1 VVKMLK
7 SKLREKCEGVH
18 IQIGLLFSKI
28 GISANTWT
36 VLSLVPAALGF
47 ISLCFHSLPTALI
60 FFAASGFVDMVDG
73 NVARVTKSV
82 SNLGAFL
89 DGVIDRY
96 VEFLLYLGLWIY
108 LEHTD
113 PVLLPIATWML
124 LLLFGAL
131 MPSFVTAYADH
142 RNVISDPDRLK
153 NIGGFLERFERLAL
167 LYFGMLLG
175 IFSPIGLVYVIIL
188 TVFLTNLTAIQ
199 RIFNVI
205 RSK

>member
-1 VVKMLK
+1 MLK
-7 SKLREKCEGVH
+7 SKFRERCEGIH
-18 IQIGLLFSKI
+18 IRVGLLFSKA

-36 VLSLVPAALGF
+36 FLSLVPAALGF
-47 ISLCFHSLPTALI
+47 ISLFFHSLPAALVL
-60 FFAASGFVDMVDG
+60 FAASGFIDIIDG

-96 VEFLLYLGLWIY
+96 VEFLLYLGLWLY
-108 LEHTD
+108 LEHAEV
-113 PVLLPIATWML
+113 VLLPIGIWML

-142 RNVISDPDRLK
+142 RNVITDPEKLK
-153 NIGGFLERFERLAL
+153 NIGGFLERFERLGL
-167 LYFGMLLG
+167 LYIGMFLG
-175 IFSPIGLVYVIIL
+175 IFSPILLVYTIIL
-188 TVFLTNLTAIQ
+188 TVILTNLTAIQ

>member
-1 VVKMLK
+1 MLK
-7 SKLREKCEGVH
+7 SNFREKCEGVH
-18 IQIGLLFSKI
+18 IRVGLLFSKF

-36 VLSLVPAALGF
+36 LLSLVPAALGF
-47 ISLCFHSLPTALI
+47 VSLYIHSLPAAI
-60 FFAASGFVDMVDG
+60 VFFAASGFIDIIDG

-96 VEFLLYLGLWIY
+96 VEFLLYLGLWLY

-113 PVLLPIATWML
+113 PVLLPMGVWML

-142 RNVISDPDRLK
+142 RNVITDPERLK
-153 NIGGFLERFERLAL
+153 NIGGFLERFERLGL
-167 LYFGMLLG
+167 LYFGMFLG
-175 IFSPIGLVYVIIL
+175 IFSPIMLVYIVIL
-188 TVFLTNLTAIQ
+188 TVFLTNLTTVQ